1 MFKKETTM
9 PNPYETTPAAVFLRR
24 QTELLAHRK
33 TQKTIAH
40 EAGFTNGNLISM
52 FKSGASKIP
61 LDRVPALAR
70 ALETDP
76 AHLMRLALEQAV
88 GKTASV
94 AVLETFGTPTTV
106 NERAWLDEIRD
117 ASGNTDPKLTTRS
130 RGALRAIFG
139 R

>member
-1 MFKKETTM
+1 M
-9 PNPYETTPAAVFLRR
+9 PHPYENTPAAVFLRR

-40 EAGFTNGNLISM
+40 EAGFTNANLISM
-52 FKSGASKIP
+52 FKSGASKLP
-61 LDRVPALAR
+61 LDRIPSLAR

-76 AHLMRLALEQAV
+76 AYLMRLALEQAV

-94 AVLETFGTPTTV
+94 AVLETFGTTTTV

-117 ASGNTDPKLTTRS
+117 ASGNTDPKLTARF
-130 RGALRAIFG
+130 RIALRGIFG
-139 R
+139 K

>member
-1 MFKKETTM
+1 MT
-9 PNPYETTPAAVFLRR
+9 NPFEDTPAAIFLRR

-33 TQKTIAH
+33 TQKQIAQ

-52 FKSGASKIP
+52 FKSGSSKIP

-76 AHLMRLALEQAV
+76 AYLMRLALEQAV
-88 GKTASV
+88 GKTAAV
-94 AVLETFGTPTTV
+94 AVLEVFGTPTTL
-106 NERAWLDEIRD
+106 NERAWLEEIRD
-117 ASGNTDPKLTTRS
+117 ASANTDPKLTVRS
-130 RGALRAIFG
+130 RASLRAIFG

>member
-1 MFKKETTM
+1 MT
-9 PNPYETTPAAVFLRR
+9 NPFETTPAAVFLRR

-33 TQKTIAH
+33 TQKQIAH
-40 EAGFTNGNLISM
+40 EAGFANGNLISM

-70 ALETDP
+70 SLETDP
-76 AHLMRLALEQAV
+76 AFLMRLALEQAV

-94 AVLETFGTPTTV
+94 AVLEVFGTPTTL
-106 NERAWLDEIRD
+106 NERAWLEEIRD
-117 ASGNTDPKLTTRS
+117 ASGNSDPKLTTRS
-130 RGALRAIFG
+130 RSALRSIFG